1 MTPEITLVEAQDI
14 VAGKKHRKVTEKSI
28 NAKIKR
34 VSYIY
39 DETTTICLITMKNGF
54 KVLGHSTPADPRNY
68 DAAVG
73 RRYAYEN
80 AFRQLWQL
88 EGYLLVE
95 YLSLEAIEALQEI
108 SKIRE
113 EREAA
118 VGPTAS
124 VIIAKPCDLPEKKDD

>member
-1 MTPEITLVEAQDI
+1 MEPEITLAEAKQI
-14 VAGKKHRKVTEKSI
+14 VSEKTHRKVTEKSI
-28 NAKIKR
+28 KARINQ

-39 DETTTICLITMKNGF
+39 DGTTTICMIVMKNGF

-95 YLSLEAIEALQEI
+95 YLSLEAMD
-108 SKIRE
+108 
-113 EREAA
+113 
-118 VGPTAS
+118 GG
-124 VIIAKPCDLPEKKDD
+124 KDE

>member
-1 MTPEITLVEAQDI
+1 MEPEITLDEAKQI
-14 VAGKKHRKVTEKSI
+14 VSEKTRRKITEESIKSR
-28 NAKIKR
+28 IKS

-39 DETTTICLITMKNGF
+39 DDTTTICMITMKNGF
-54 KVLGHSTPADPRNY
+54 KVFGHTTPADPGNY

-95 YLSLEAIEALQEI
+95 YLSLEAMDQGG
-108 SKIRE
+108 E
-113 EREAA
+113 E
-118 VGPTAS
+118 
-124 VIIAKPCDLPEKKDD
+124 

>member
-1 MTPEITLVEAQDI
+1 MEPEITLAEAKQI
-14 VAGKKHRKVTEKSI
+14 VSEKTRRKITEESI
-28 NAKIKR
+28 KARIFR

-39 DETTTICLITMKNGF
+39 DDTTTICMITMNNGF
-54 KVLGHSTPADPRNY
+54 RVIGHATPADPGNY

-95 YLSLEAIEALQEI
+95 YLSLEAME
-108 SKIRE
+108 
-113 EREAA
+113 
-118 VGPTAS
+118 G
-124 VIIAKPCDLPEKKDD
+124 KKDD

>member
-1 MTPEITLVEAQDI
+1 MEPEITLAEAKQI
-14 VAGKKHRKVTEKSI
+14 VSEKTRRKITEESI
-28 NAKIKR
+28 KARILR

-39 DETTTICLITMKNGF
+39 DDTTTICMITMNNGF
-54 KVLGHSTPADPRNY
+54 RVIGHTTPADPGNY

-95 YLSLEAIEALQEI
+95 YLSLEAMDQGAGE
-108 SKIRE
+108 
-113 EREAA
+113 
-118 VGPTAS
+118 
-124 VIIAKPCDLPEKKDD
+124 